1 MAKTL
6 WLMCGVPGVGKS
18 WFAKNILMRPG
29 WIYISR
35 DEIRFSIVKNEEE
48 YFSHEKE
55 VFRKF
60 AERIAAALIWDTDDV
75 VADATHLNWGSRR
88 KLMGALKQYAFME
101 NVQIIP
107 VVVTASLKTILARN
121 QLRNGRERVPE
132 DVIKRMLGHMND
144 PKNDPYKYT
153 AIMRVTN
160 EQEIKE
166 VLNYD

>member
-18 WFAKNILMRPG
+18 WFAKNRLMRPG
-29 WIYISR
+29 WVYISR

-55 VFRKF
+55 VFHKF
-60 AERIAAALIWDTDDV
+60 VDRIADTLIWDADDV

-88 KLMGALKQYAFME
+88 KLMEALKRYAFME
-101 NVQIIP
+101 NIQIIP

-132 DVIKRMLGHMND
+132 DVIRRMLGRMCD
-144 PKNDPYKYT
+144 PELDPYKYT

-160 EQEIKE
+160 E
-166 VLNYD
+166 